1 MRLRLLLLTFLLAF
15 VVPVVSHAQEQGTNN
30 AAVISGTVTDQED
43 VTLPG
48 TAVYVQGRENIGTST
63 DAEGRYRLEL
73 PRSLIGQTITLQARF
88 VGYKTGAQQVTVEQR
103 VQSVNFV
110 LEGSQLSLDEL
121 VVTGVSDPIAGEKVP
136 FTVSRVSRANIA
148 TVPTTNS
155 ALASIQGKVA
165 GVQITRPSG
174 QPGTGVFVEIRSSPT
189 ILGDGSPLF
198 VVDGVI
204 LGQSFGGT
212 TTDLASLDIESIE
225 VLKGAAATSLYGS
238 RAAAG
243 VIQITTARGS
253 NIGLGETRVQYR
265 SELGASQLPSNR
277 VPTTRHHRFLV
288 NDAGEYVDEDG
299 NVVERTDRVA
309 PDDAVAFQDNPY
321 PQIYDNVD
329 ALYQPGRFMTHSL
342 SISSNLEDTN
352 FRISGNYYD
361 ERGSVENNDGF
372 QRYNGRINVDHSLSD
387 KIDLALSVYH
397 NRSTRDDLSGDPFFS
412 LLNYDPDVDLSQ
424 RDSTGAYQRFPN
436 ADFTGTENP
445 IWRQSTRDNNRK
457 TARTLANASG
467 TYYPL
472 GWLRVSGQYSYDR
485 ADIRNQIYVPR
496 GVDSGDP
503 GTQDVTQG
511 RLRYALDAVDTQNAN
526 VSARLG
532 KRFGKLNPRLTLNAS
547 LERESGV
554 FAAVDGEDFAV
565 TGIKDADVL
574 RDPVVG
580 SSDYSIRTNS
590 YLANLGL
597 DYGGKYIGD
606 FLIRRDGSSLFGPNE
621 RWQTYYRSALAYIV
635 SDEAWWPLAN
645 SITLFKPRFAIGTAG
660 GRPGYS
666 FQYETFGVSVSSDG
680 ENVSFSRGNSGNRSL
695 KPEKQTEIDLG
706 LDVALFDRVSG
717 QFSYVRQ
724 VNDGQILQAVPYGAT
739 GFFSQYD
746 NIGQMTATA
755 LEATLEAAIVTRPD
769 MQWSA
774 TVVADRVT
782 SEITEFDRPS
792 YPVARGQIGDESNLY
807 AVWGNRYLTGLDE
820 LQGQDLQGRA
830 SEFDVNDEGY
840 VVWVGEGNTWRDGIA
855 KELWGT
861 STVIDGVRYEWGYPV
876 FERDEE
882 GIVYQQ
888 IGDYSPDLSFGIL
901 QNFRYKGFNAH
912 LHLRGQ
918 LGGDIYN
925 GTRQSMYRSGRL
937 SHGDVDQAG
946 KPEAEK
952 KPVGYYTNL
961 YNGFG
966 VTNYFIE
973 DASFFKIQALEMSYA
988 FNNNQLQRWIGSAAP
1003 ESVRLGIIG
1012 RNLYTFTG
1020 YSGFDPDVGSP
1031 SSRYDYFVYPNTRT
1045 WTGSLQITF

>member
-1 MRLRLLLLTFLLAF
+1 MRLRLLLLTFLLVF
-15 VVPVVSHAQEQGTNN
+15 VVPATAHAQEQETNN

-43 VTLPG
+43 TALPG
-48 TAVYVQGRENIGTST
+48 TAVYVQGRENFGTST

-73 PRSLIGQTITLQARF
+73 PRGFTGQTITLRAQF
-88 VGYKTGAQQVTVEQR
+88 VGYKTGAQQITVEQR
-103 VQSVNFV
+103 VQSVDFV
-110 LEGSQLSLDEL
+110 LETSQLSLDEL
-121 VVTGVSDPIAGEKVP
+121 VVTGVSDPIAGDKVP

-174 QPGTGVFVEIRSSPT
+174 QPGTGVFVEIRSRPT

-253 NIGLGETRVQYR
+253 NIGLGETRIQYR

-277 VPTTRHHRFLV
+277 IPTARHHRFLV
-288 NDAGEYVDEDG
+288 NDAGEYVDEEG

-361 ERGSVENNDGF
+361 ERGSVENNGGF
-372 QRYNGRINVDHSLSD
+372 QRYNGRINIDHSLSE
-387 KIDLALSVYH
+387 KIDLALSLYH
-397 NRSTRDDLSGDPFFS
+397 NRSTRDDLSGSPFFS
-412 LLNYDPDVDLSQ
+412 LMNYDPDVDLSK

-436 ADFTGTENP
+436 ADFTSTENP

-472 GWLRVSGQYSYDR
+472 EWLRFSGQYSYDR

-496 GVDSGDP
+496 GVASGDP

-532 KRFGKLNPRLTLNAS
+532 KRFGQLNPRLTLNAS

-606 FLIRRDGSSLFGPNE
+606 FLIRRDGSSLFGPKE
-621 RWQTYYRSALAYIV
+621 RWQTYYRSAFAYIV
-635 SDEAWWPLAN
+635 SDESWWPLQS

-666 FQYETFGVSVSSDG
+666 YQYETFGVSVSSDG
-680 ENVSFSRGNSGNRSL
+680 ENVSFARGNFGNRSL
-695 KPEKQTEIDLG
+695 RPEKQTEIDLG

-739 GFFSQYD
+739 GFFSQFD

-755 LEATLEAAIVTRPD
+755 LEATLEAAILTRPD

-774 TVVADRVT
+774 TIVADRVT

-792 YPVARGQIGDESNLY
+792 YPVSRGQIGDESNLY
-807 AVWGNRYLTGLDE
+807 AIWGNRYLTGMDE
-820 LQGQDLQGRA
+820 LQSQNLQDRA
-830 SEFDVNDEGY
+830 GEFDMNDEGY
-840 VVWVGEGNTWRDGIA
+840 VVWVGEGNSWDEGIA
-855 KELWGT
+855 KDLWGT

-888 IGDYSPDLSFGIL
+888 IGDYSPNLNFGIL

-946 KPEAEK
+946 KPEGEK

-966 VTNYFIE
+966 VTNHFLE
-973 DASFFKIQALEMSYA
+973 DATFFKIQALEMSYA

-1045 WTGSLQITF
+1045 WTGSLQVTF